1 MIQRALERLLAGIFL
16 ILSLPLLALLYIIVR
31 LDSKGPFLFL
41 QLRAGKNKKPFWIYK
56 IRTMIQ
62 DAESFKFQV
71 SSLNEAD
78 GPVFKIQN
86 DPRYT
91 SVGKVLSRIAIDELP
106 QLMNVLEGT
115 MAFVGPRPLPL
126 LEAKKVPKKYEK
138 RFAVLPGMTSSWIV
152 GGAHRLSFKRWMELD
167 CEYAANKTFMK
178 DVVIL
183 AQTGILVGRGIISFI
198 WPSPDS
204 VKINN

>member
-1 MIQRALERLLAGIFL
+1 MMQILERLLAGVLL
-16 ILSLPLLALLYIIVR
+16 ILSLPLLAVLYIMVR
-31 LDSKGPFLFL
+31 LNSKGPFLFL
-41 QLRAGKNKKPFWIYK
+41 QLRAGKNIKPFWIYK

-91 SVGKVLSRIAIDELP
+91 RVGKVLSRIAVDELP
-106 QLMNVLEGT
+106 QLMNILEGT

-126 LEAKKVPKKYEK
+126 LEAKKVPKKYHA
-138 RFAVLPGMTSSWIV
+138 RFSVMPGMTSSWIV
-152 GGAHRLSFKRWMELD
+152 EGAHRLSFKRWMELD
-167 CEYAANKTFMK
+167 CEYTTNKTVMK
-178 DVVIL
+178 DIVIL
-183 AQTGILVGRGIISFI
+183 AKTGMLVGRGIVGRICG
-198 WPSPDS
+198 
-204 VKINN
+204 